1 MYFTIAQKRAQHWAQ
16 QPTPRQTPDPFAT
29 DKNEDIKMSTEQPH
43 NTPDENA
50 APAPQPE
57 APQAEAPQP
66 EAPQAAAP
74 QPQAPQ
80 AQAPQAQAP
89 QYGQPANYQTSTAKR
104 LVRRKDDRMLG
115 GVCSGVAAYLN
126 VDVTLVRVLVAVGTL
141 IGFGSL
147 AIAYLVAW
155 ALLPEE

>member
-1 MYFTIAQKRAQHWAQ
+1 
-16 QPTPRQTPDPFAT
+16 
-29 DKNEDIKMSTEQPH
+29 MSTEQPH